1 MEHDRLLKKK
11 LSEVEQLNSTSVRL
25 REDKIRMESQLQD
38 VTMKHNTL
46 TAQCT
51 SLKQQLTDAEEQH
64 SQLQTL
70 LDESERK
77 STDLASQLSMALAKQ
92 QQQLRLEKETR
103 TALDRAK
110 LEKLR
115 MERELQVREK
125 GFDHG
130 IISNTRVA
138 DFETYS

>member
-1 MEHDRLLKKK
+1 
-11 LSEVEQLNSTSVRL
+11 
-25 REDKIRMESQLQD
+25 MESQLQD
-38 VTMKHNTL
+38 LSMKHNTL

-51 SLKQQLTDAEEQH
+51 TLQQQLTDAEEQQ

-92 QQQLRLEKETR
+92 QQQLRMGKETR

-115 MERELQVREK
+115 MERELQVSGE
-125 GFDHG
+125 
-130 IISNTRVA
+130 IW
-138 DFETYS
+138 